1 MPGNNVPSED
11 LSAWFE
17 AAEAM
22 AAEGLP
28 DLANETLGECHVPL
42 KVPFTFK
49 DFAYLWAPLR
59 VPTGRDWREWYG
71 LPEKERTDHAW
82 LKQVLAAPVEILDV
96 MHAADYV
103 ACLNAASRLL
113 HPGAQPPTA

>member
-1 MPGNNVPSED
+1 MLENSGPSAD

-17 AAEAM
+17 LAEARR
-22 AAEGLP
+22 AEGLP
-28 DLANETLGECHVPL
+28 DLANETLGEYHVPL
-42 KVPFTFK
+42 KVPFIFK

-59 VPTGRDWREWYG
+59 IPTGRDWRDWHA
-71 LPEKERTDHAW
+71 LPDKEQTPDAW

-113 HPGAQPPTA
+113 NPGA